1 MLAAAAIMRPSS
13 MRRRTFLDLLAAAAA
28 GCACRQVI
36 DVAAQP
42 LAWHERLPKV
52 ELHLHLE
59 GAVPK
64 AALWELI
71 TKYGGDPAIKT
82 REDLERALVYRD
94 FRGFLKMW
102 VWMIGYLREY
112 DDYTLIGEAVA
123 RDLARQKIRYVEG
136 FFSPPDYRRSK
147 LDPQRV
153 TEALRTGVNRVP
165 SIEVALIA
173 DLVRDRGVEHAR
185 NLLERMGEV
194 RNHGVIGIGI
204 GGWEPGFPPELF
216 EATFERARGLG
227 FRTTA
232 HAGEAAGA
240 ASVWG
245 AVRALRVDRIGHATR
260 AAEDPA
266 LVKHLAARRIPL
278 ELCPLSNVRTGI
290 IKSVEA
296 HPLRQYFDAGIPVS
310 LNTDDP
316 SFFGNSLAMELA
328 SAQRAHRFTR
338 GEIRRLMLTSIEAT
352 WLSAERKRRLAADFE
367 RDPSWNEAGA

>member
-1 MLAAAAIMRPSS
+1 
-13 MRRRTFLDLLAAAAA
+13 MRRRTFLNLLGA
-28 GCACRQVI
+28 G
-36 DVAAQP
+36 VAGYAVRPSIGVTAQ
-42 LAWHERLPKV
+42 LVAWHERLPKV

-59 GAVPK
+59 GALPR

-82 REDLERALVYRD
+82 RDDLERALVYRD
-94 FRGFLKMW
+94 FSGFLKMW
-102 VWMIGYLREY
+102 VWMTGYLREY
-112 DDYTLIGEAVA
+112 DDYTLVGEAVA

-136 FFSPPDYRRSK
+136 FFSPPDYRRST

-153 TEALRTGVNRVP
+153 TEALRSGLNRVS

-173 DLVRDRGVEHAR
+173 DLVRDRGVDHAR
-185 NLLERMGEV
+185 ALLERMGEV
-194 RNHGVIGIGI
+194 RTHGVIGIGI
-204 GGWEPGFPPELF
+204 GGFEPAFPPELF
-216 EATFERARGLG
+216 EATYERARALG
-227 FRTTA
+227 FQTTA

-260 AAEDPA
+260 AAEDPE

-290 IKSVEA
+290 IKSVEV
-296 HPLRQYFDAGIPVS
+296 HPLRQYFDAGIPVT

-316 SFFGNSLAMELA
+316 LFFGNSLAMELE

-338 GEIRRLMLTSIEAT
+338 DEIRRLLLSSIEST
-352 WLSAERKRRLAADFE
+352 WLSGERKTQLATEFQ